1 MFARLKRKDFI
12 VIVILSGTN
21 RLNSRTLI
29 VAKKVKEFY
38 DELNEKSELMDLSLI
53 PIAYGK
59 EQSYSDPVGAELRQ
73 AIEKINSAKGLVII
87 SPEYNGSYPGVL
99 KYFIDHWS
107 YPKSFEYRPVCF
119 IGLGGRFG
127 GLRPV
132 EHLQQVFGY
141 RNAFMFPQRVFLF
154 NVWDLIKENTLQD
167 EFSLELLKGQSR
179 GFIHFITALGQQ
191 DLKPR

>member
-1 MFARLKRKDFI
+1 M
-12 VIVILSGTN
+12 IVILSGTN